1 MRGGCPW
8 KVGENRGR
16 PGGRPGQE
24 VWLGE
29 LPGSAA
35 RRWSS
40 DPESPQGDPGRLGL
54 GISSA
59 WVTQTGTPGGAA
71 AAGVGQAQAGRA
83 GRYVGGTGG
92 GSRHEIC
99 GQTRALPRTCW
110 KSRSRR
116 PRGTR
121 PVGGSR
127 TQEVS
132 EGNTPSPGAARQSR
146 VGQTSQLLMSCF
158 EYFIRRRRGEAESA
172 GGSDGGLTRRSWTS
186 NYPGQ
191 RSL

>member
-1 MRGGCPW
+1 MAALEADLARRCGWASCLVRLHGGGAVTPSRPRVTPGASAWASAPRGSHRPELRAGRQQ
-8 KVGENRGR
+8 RGWDR
-16 PGGRPGQE
+16 PGLAGPGDMWEEPAGAVGMRSAGKRELCQGLAGR
-24 VWLGE
+24 
-29 LPGSAA
+29 
-35 RRWSS
+35 
-40 DPESPQGDPGRLGL
+40 
-54 GISSA
+54 
-59 WVTQTGTPGGAA
+59 A
-71 AAGVGQAQAGRA
+71 AAGGPEGR
-83 GRYVGGTGG
+83 
-92 GSRHEIC
+92 E
-99 GQTRALPRTCW
+99 
-110 KSRSRR
+110 
-116 PRGTR
+116 